1 MINVTYVMDET
12 YVMDV
17 AYVIYVEVVNYDD
30 FFDLFGWFRIL
41 CVILLPGGEG

>member
-1 MINVTYVMDET
+1 MDET